1 MTSDIQVR
9 DPWHEADEI
18 LSLRADIEAARTVID
33 RLRGERDR
41 AREIAASFEADIDA
55 LHVRIAQFTALETY
69 WQDGE

>member
-18 LSLRADIEAARTVID
+18 LSLRADIEAAKTVID

-41 AREIAASFEADIDA
+41 AREFGLRWFDRCESLEVQ
-55 LHVRIAQFTALETY
+55 LSQFTALETY